1 MNRVERL
8 RQIHLEMEKLMEK
21 EKKLSQPIVENM
33 GMIQNLYDVFRL
45 ALKKQNAKADPD
57 GTAERKKFLYA
68 ILYIFSPT
76 TLVGEVMRHKLRE
89 NISAVL
95 GCTPTG
101 VSRDYKTG
109 LFFYAT
115 YTDFRESVD
124 LIIIDM
130 LDYLNKQY
138 DEDE

>member
-8 RQIHLEMEKLMEK
+8 RQIHTEMEKLREK
-21 EKKLSQPIVENM
+21 EKLLSQPIVENM

-45 ALKKQNAKADPD
+45 ALKKQNTKADPD

-68 ILYIFSPT
+68 ILYIFSPA

-124 LIIIDM
+124 MIIIDM

-138 DEDE
+138 DEEE

>member
-1 MNRVERL
+1 
-8 RQIHLEMEKLMEK
+8 MEKLREK
-21 EKKLSQPIVENM
+21 EKLLSQPIVENM

-45 ALKKQNAKADPD
+45 ALKKQNTKADPD

-68 ILYIFSPT
+68 ILYIFSPA

>member
-8 RQIHLEMEKLMEK
+8 RQIHTEMEKLREK
-21 EKKLSQPIVENM
+21 EKLLSQPIVENM

-45 ALKKQNAKADPD
+45 ALKKQNIKADPE

-68 ILYIFSPT
+68 ILYIFSPA

-138 DEDE
+138 DEAE

>member
-8 RQIHLEMEKLMEK
+8 RKIHTEMDKLREK
-21 EKKLSQPIVENM
+21 EKRLSQPIVENM

-45 ALKKQNAKADPD
+45 ALKKQNTKADPD

-68 ILYIFSPT
+68 ILYIFSPA

>member
-8 RQIHLEMEKLMEK
+8 RKIHTEMDKLREK
-21 EKKLSQPIVENM
+21 EKLLSQPIVENM

-45 ALKKQNAKADPD
+45 ALKKQNTKADPD

-68 ILYIFSPT
+68 ILYIFSPA

-138 DEDE
+138 DEEE

>member
-8 RQIHLEMEKLMEK
+8 RQIHTEMEKLREK
-21 EKKLSQPIVENM
+21 EKLLSQPIVENM

-45 ALKKQNAKADPD
+45 ALKKQNVKADPE
-57 GTAERKKFLYA
+57 GTAERKKVLYA
-68 ILYIFSPT
+68 ILYIFSPA

>member
-8 RQIHLEMEKLMEK
+8 RQIHTEMDKLREK
-21 EKKLSQPIVENM
+21 EKLLSQPIVENM

-45 ALKKQNAKADPD
+45 ALKKQNVKADPD

-68 ILYIFSPT
+68 ILYIFSPA

-95 GCTPTG
+95 ACTPTG